1 MELKQRN
8 GAEWRLVL
16 YLHVQTNT
24 EFTQLKRNDVAIGKF
39 PLGKNGKFTKG
50 IFCFLSKDQQA
61 KSDVVV
67 IGRKAVKG

>member
-1 MELKQRN
+1 MELN
-8 GAEWRLVL
+8 GVQYYISML
-16 YLHVQTNT
+16 QTNT

-39 PLGKNGKFTKG
+39 PLGKNGKFTKV
-50 IFCFLSKDQQA
+50 IFYFLSKDQQA